1 MSPAGSSRRLSSSP
15 YGSPLQS
22 ATRPSSNRPAL
33 KSLRTDTVQTTFNST
48 CLRREA
54 TLSGVNLSRVLRIEA
69 ALSSVSNSRELQTE
83 AISSKHPREA
93 ARSSESAFSRDLRIE
108 AAQNTLNIP
117 REAAL
122 SSESAYSDLR
132 TEAVQNTL
140 SIPREASLSSV
151 NTSSYLSEEGSSLVT
166 NAAAIFRLDATGVP
180 SVSFACSTRTADTPK
195 LEFVHSIPEVSP
207 GSLGQRGFSGQ
218 LRGPV
223 VI

>member
-1 MSPAGSSRRLSSSP
+1 MSG
-15 YGSPLQS
+15 
-22 ATRPSSNRPAL
+22 
-33 KSLRTDTVQTTFNST
+33 
-48 CLRREA
+48 
-54 TLSGVNLSRVLRIEA
+54 
-69 ALSSVSNSRELQTE
+69 VSNSRELQTE

-93 ARSSESAFSRDLRIE
+93 ALSSENASRDLRIE
-108 AAQNTLNIP
+108 ETQNTLNIP

-122 SSESAYSDLR
+122 SS
-132 TEAVQNTL
+132 
-140 SIPREASLSSV
+140 V
-151 NTSSYLSEEGSSLVT
+151 NTPNDLSQEGSSLVT

-223 VI
+223 AI